1 MRNLGLKL
9 AGVGLM
15 LPLGLGIGALLAEP
29 ADTGSQTVRTQTVS
43 EVGGTQGEPAEGYTT
58 DVTPET
64 APKQEENTG
73 GGTTGS
79 PAESPTP
86 SSSSSSS
93 PSPKKTQGKIV
104 SVPAEETTPAAETS
118 SPAPAPKETEI
129 EYTPEPEPKKTYQMT
144 GEGQRPKEC
153 ANFNGYFYVDPSN
166 PCEIQYALDADQIE
180 S

>member
-43 EVGGTQGEPAEGYTT
+43 EVGGTQGEPAEAVPTQHI
-58 DVTPET
+58 PET
-64 APKQEENTG
+64 AATQEENTG

-79 PAESPTP
+79 PATTSPTP
-86 SSSSSSS
+86 NPPSSSS
-93 PSPKKTQGKIV
+93 PSPKKTQEKIV
-104 SVPAEETTPAAETS
+104 SVPVEETTPAAS
-118 SPAPAPKETEI
+118 SPAASTPPVNDEQTEG
-129 EYTPEPEPKKTYQMT
+129 PKKKYQLT
-144 GEGQRPKEC
+144 GEGERPKEC
-153 ANFNGYFYVDPSN
+153 SNLNGEFYVDPSS
-166 PCEIQYALDADQIE
+166 PCDIRYALDPDQIE